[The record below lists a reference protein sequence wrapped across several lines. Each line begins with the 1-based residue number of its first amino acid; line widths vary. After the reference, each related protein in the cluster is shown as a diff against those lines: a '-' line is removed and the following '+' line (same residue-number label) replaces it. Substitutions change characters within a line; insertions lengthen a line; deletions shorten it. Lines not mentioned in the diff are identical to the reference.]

1 MNTPG
6 TTVIIPTMAT
16 RERSSSLFRALAA
29 IQGQGIPCRIIVVVN
44 GKKRDPQVVSGLKR
58 AVDIEL
64 LTLEEGNLVKALAA
78 GVEAVQTTYFSVLDD
93 DDILLPGA
101 CEKRFQYMETH
112 PEADALVTP
121 GEKAFV
127 DERSERM
134 PLRFNA
140 DDPLTSLFDYNWLT
154 PCGGIYRRSRVG
166 PEYFASMPRYLEWT
180 YLAFRLIR
188 ERRVHF
194 CVDDPEPHFR
204 MYETAG
210 SESQKLEYFATMPE
224 NLLQMRD
231 PSLPRHVQRLLAD
244 KFARAL
250 HEAATQ
256 CLSNGRITEAW
267 RFHVRCLV
275 NRDGIRFL
283 PFTRHLILATFQPA
297 RNASDPKV

>member
-29 IQGQGIPCRIIVVVN
+29 IRGQDIACRIIVVVN
-44 GKKRDPQVVSGLKR
+44 GNKRDPQVVSGLKQP
-58 AVDIEL
+58 VDIEL
-64 LTLEEGNLVKALAA
+64 LPLDEGNLVKALAT

-112 PEADALVTP
+112 PDADALVTP
-121 GEKAFV
+121 GERTFA
-127 DERSERM
+127 ERTERM
-134 PLRFNA
+134 PLRFDA
-140 DDPLTSLFDYNWLT
+140 HDALSSLFDYNWLT

-166 PEYFASMPRYLEWT
+166 PEYFSSMPRYLEWT

-194 CVDDPEPHFR
+194 CVADAEPHFR

-210 SESQKLEYFATMPE
+210 SESQKLEYFATMPS
-224 NLLQMRD
+224 NILQMRD
-231 PSLPRHVQRLLAD
+231 PSLPRHVQRLLDD

-256 CLSNGRITEAW
+256 CLSRGRIAEAW

-283 PFTRHLILATFQPA
+283 PFTRHLILAIFQPA
-297 RNASDPKV
+297 RGASDSKT